1 VTSTH
6 ALASSR
12 INGTP
17 AHPVEFAPG
26 KPTVSETS
34 DAVATSEAS
43 PTAEYHEMASS
54 TNRSCA
60 PAPRAAATAST
71 SSTDK

>member
-1 VTSTH
+1 
-6 ALASSR
+6 
-12 INGTP
+12 
-17 AHPVEFAPG
+17 VEFAPG

-54 TNRSCA
+54 TSRSCA